1 MKELENSPENP
12 EAKKEY
18 TRRNI
23 SQKKKKK
30 FTTSSKTVSAV
41 PMVQTDEAVE

>member
-23 SQKKKKK
+23 SQKKKK